1 VTSRKVLLLRHG
13 ETEFH
18 AENRYAGVTDLPLNE
33 TGRRQADRVGVW
45 AATTKI
51 CSLWCSDLQRAI
63 ETTAPLVAATGLN
76 PVVDAR
82 FRELDFGRGEGL
94 TQANMRTEF
103 PREREAFETD
113 PYANPLPLGE
123 SGSAALARARE
134 AFEDAIDQTSSAAKD
149 ELLVIVSHSTLLRL
163 LVTDLIGAPLSSYRK
178 LFPSIPPASGI
189 AITTNGRR
197 AGILAVNPDLKPGW
211 RA

>member
-1 VTSRKVLLLRHG
+1 VRSRKVLLLRHG
-13 ETEFH
+13 ETDFH
-18 AENRYAGVTDLPLNE
+18 AENRYAGATDLPLNE
-33 TGRRQADRVGVW
+33 TGRNQASRVGEW
-45 AATTKI
+45 AASTTI
-51 CSLWCSDLQRAI
+51 CSLWSSNLRRAI
-63 ETTAPLVAATGLN
+63 ETASPLAAATGLD

-94 TQANMRTEF
+94 TQADMREEF
-103 PREREAFETD
+103 PQEREAFEID
-113 PYANPLPLGE
+113 PFANPLPLGE
-123 SGSAALARARE
+123 SAPDALARAKE
-134 AFEDAIDQTSSAAKD
+134 GLENAIDQTSDAAAD

-163 LVTDLIGAPLSSYRK
+163 LATDLIGAPLSSYRR

-189 AITTNGRR
+189 AMTTNGRR